1 MYKIQLCLQNN
12 DSRSVYF
19 FPCEQ
24 LQMELIHKLCNSRDG
39 LNVNIK
45 KFTRNELDEAIE
57 LLTTE

>member
-24 LQMELIHKLCNSRDG
+24 LQRELIHKLCNSRDG

-45 KFTRNELDEAIE
+45 FARNELDEATE
-57 LLTTE
+57 LLATE